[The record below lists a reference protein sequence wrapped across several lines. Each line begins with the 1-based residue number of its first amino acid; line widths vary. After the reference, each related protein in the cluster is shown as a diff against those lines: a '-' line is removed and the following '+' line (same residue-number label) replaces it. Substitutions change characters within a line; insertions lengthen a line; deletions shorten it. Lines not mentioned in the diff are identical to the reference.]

1 MTARERL
8 LLIHGGGKRRRGIRG
23 LAWSPLV
30 NLATLEAYP
39 PEIRGLGINGFVA
52 RVGGDI
58 YNYYGRCWQE
68 RRDRTAI
75 LETPAAD
82 GAVRREYRTPIGSL
96 FEVVHGQR
104 VLSWRLK
111 DVPDLRT
118 AEYLVEDLAYLAD
131 SGPLEALE
139 RDIGDR
145 GVAFPYLP
153 ASPVQEL
160 IQRYLGVEG
169 FAYLLADHRD
179 AVERL
184 MRVMQGKNEELYRIA
199 AASPSPFAVACE
211 NTSTRMISPAIFERY
226 SVLHL
231 ASFADIMHARGKTAI
246 AHMCGH
252 IRDLLPLIARTRID
266 GINYVTPP
274 PLGDTPWAEVF
285 EVLGDDFIVDAAITP
300 GLWMAPGT
308 LEEVRRNVEAV
319 VTDDLLDR
327 NVMLTAGADGL
338 PGIPI
343 ERFTAVTEALRP
355 FVVS

>member
-8 LLIHGGGKRRRGIRG
+8 LLIHGGGKHRRCIRG

-68 RRDRTAI
+68 RRGTTGI
-75 LETPAAD
+75 LETPAGD
-82 GAVRREYRTPIGSL
+82 GALRREYRTPIGSL
-96 FEVVHGQR
+96 FELVNGQS
-104 VLSWRLK
+104 VLEWRLK
-111 DVPDLRT
+111 DARDLAI
-118 AEYLVEDLAYLAD
+118 AEYLVEDLAYRD
-131 SGPLEALE
+131 DDGPLEALDRE
-139 RDIGDR
+139 IGDR

-160 IQRYLGVEG
+160 VQRYLGVEG
-169 FAYLLADHRD
+169 FTYLLADHR
-179 AVERL
+179 AGVERL
-184 MRVMQGKNEELYRIA
+184 MRVMQRKNEELYRIA

-226 SVLHL
+226 SVPHL
-231 ASFADIMHARGKTAI
+231 SSFAEIMHARGKTAI

-252 IRDLLPLIARTRID
+252 IRGLLPSIARTRID

-285 EVLGDDFIVDAAITP
+285 EALGDDFIVDAAITP
-300 GLWMAPGT
+300 GLWMAPAT
-308 LEEVRRNVEAV
+308 IEEVRKNIAAV
-319 VTDDLLDR
+319 VTDDLLDK
-327 NVMLTAGADGL
+327 NIMLTAGADGL

-343 ERFTAVTEALRP
+343 ERFVAVSEALRP
-355 FVVS
+355 FVLS

>member
-8 LLIHGGGKRRRGIRG
+8 LLIHGGGKRRRGTRG
-23 LAWSPLV
+23 IAWSPLV

-39 PEIRGLGINGFVA
+39 PEIRGLGINGFVD

-68 RRDRTAI
+68 QRDRTRI

-82 GAVRREYRTPIGSL
+82 GAVHREYRTPIGSL
-96 FEVVHGQR
+96 FELVKGQR
-104 VLSWRLK
+104 MLSWRLK
-111 DVPDLRT
+111 DVHDLRI
-118 AEYLVEDLAYLAD
+118 AEYLVEDIAYVPD
-131 SGPLEALE
+131 NGPFDALE
-139 RDIGDR
+139 RDIGER
-145 GVAFPYLP
+145 GVAFPFLP

-169 FAYLLADHRD
+169 FTYLLADHP
-179 AVERL
+179 AEVERL
-184 MRVMQGKNEELYRIA
+184 MRVMQAKNEELYRIVA
-199 AASPSPFAVACE
+199 DSPSPFAVACE
-211 NTSTRMISPAIFERY
+211 NTSTRMIAPATFERY
-226 SVLHL
+226 SVPHL
-231 ASFADIMHARGKTAI
+231 SSFADIMHARGKTAI

-252 IRDLLPLIARTRID
+252 IRGLLPSIARTRID

-300 GLWMAPGT
+300 ELWMAPAT
-308 LEEVRRNVEAV
+308 LDEVRRNIEAV
-319 VTDDLLDR
+319 VTDDLLER
-327 NVMLTAGADGL
+327 NIMLTAGADGL

-343 ERFTAVTEALRP
+343 ERFVAVTEALRP
-355 FVVS
+355 FILT